1 MRERLPKVYSR
12 ELVDV
17 IFEQPYC
24 RIGNLV
30 EKQVAQRQAA
40 SRYLKALSHIGVLRE
55 LAVGREKLYLHPKVL
70 RLLTRDGNHFA
81 PYT

>member
-1 MRERLPKVYSR
+1 MLQAVAETSRWTTGKIGSIRKRTDHTAEYLRVRLPKIYTR

-30 EKQVAQRQAA
+30 EKGVAQRQAA
-40 SRYLKALSHIGVLRE
+40 SR
-55 LAVGREKLYLHPKVL
+55 
-70 RLLTRDGNHFA
+70 
-81 PYT
+81 